1 MAKKNVAVVIV
12 VIILVLAGLGAFY
25 YMGWFEGGSSK
36 KKDDNGGGGGT
47 TNIAP
52 NAFFS
57 GNTTGTVGERLEFSA
72 NGSSDKDGYIKIY
85 EWDFGDGTG
94 KEQMNITEMNHTFN
108 IAGIFKIN
116 LTVIDDRSAQG
127 SYSQEI
133 TIRPQDYND
142 GSTTFLIL
150 RFGIDTLNETI
161 PVEEFAASMEINV
174 SFTGASING
183 YSVQETTLE
192 VTIYNPFG
200 SIIAKETRRTR
211 GNSNSAF
218 YFYEKDLMI
227 QGDYEMEAKCLQ
239 GALVL
244 EYEISVRYY

>member
-1 MAKKNVAVVIV
+1 MVKNNVMVVIV
-12 VIILVLAGLGAFY
+12 VIILVLAGVGALY
-25 YMGWFEGGSSK
+25 YMDWFEGGSDK
-36 KKDDNGGGGGT
+36 KKDDGGGGDGT
-47 TNIAP
+47 KNISP

-94 KEQMNITEMNHTFN
+94 KEQMNITEMNHTYN
-108 IAGIFKIN
+108 VAGVFMIN

-142 GSTTFLIL
+142 ASQTFLIL
-150 RFGIDTLNETI
+150 RFGIDTFNETI

-174 SFTGASING
+174 SFWGASVNG
-183 YSVQETTLE
+183 ISVQETTLE
-192 VTIYNPFG
+192 VTIYNPYG
-200 SIIAKETRRTR
+200 SVIANESKQTR
-211 GNSNSAF
+211 GNSNIAF

-227 QGDYEMEAKCLQ
+227 QGEYEMEAKCLQ
-239 GALVL
+239 GALYMD
-244 EYEISVRYY
+244 YEISVRYY